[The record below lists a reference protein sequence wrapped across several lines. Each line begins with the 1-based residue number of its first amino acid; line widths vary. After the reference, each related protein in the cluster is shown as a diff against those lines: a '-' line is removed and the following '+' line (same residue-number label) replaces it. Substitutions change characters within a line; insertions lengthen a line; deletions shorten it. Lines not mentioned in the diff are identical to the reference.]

1 MEDMKVFIQKN
12 IEDLNKTNKAVYKRI
27 DDRTATMSEQINK
40 LIKHAMRLEG
50 IVRDLEGKI
59 EGKRKNKGRKVLIKK
74 HHWNQTKL
82 DHLNPITTNPYSNC
96 STCQPP
102 TSCPNCPTALTAP
115 TYYSKSYSTPTDGFH
130 CAPSLISSTTSC
142 STCCRTLSLSV
153 AKSATP

>member
-12 IEDLNKTNKAVYKRI
+12 IEDLNKTNKAAYKRI

-82 DHLNPITTNPYSNC
+82 DHLNPIPNHTILQLFNLSNQLSLLSPNPYSPHLLLQKLLNPHGWF
-96 STCQPP
+96 SL
-102 TSCPNCPTALTAP
+102 CPLPHFQYHLLL
-115 TYYSKSYSTPTDGFH
+115 H
-130 CAPSLISSTTSC
+130 L
-142 STCCRTLSLSV
+142 L
-153 AKSATP
+153 